1 MKRQRVS
8 ERETAIVVVRVAP
21 TQAMLFQ
28 GLLQGQDGLAL
39 MRSRD
44 ADRSLHELWT
54 VPAQLPELYAWLAG
68 LSPRLDARVV
78 AEKRYP

>member
-1 MKRQRVS
+1 VS
-8 ERETAIVVVRVAP
+8 ERDTVIVVVHVASSR
-21 TQAMLFQ
+21 AILFQ
-28 GLLQGQDGLAL
+28 GLLQGEDGLAV

-54 VPAQLPELYAWLAG
+54 VPAQLPELYVWLRG
-68 LSPRLDARVV
+68 LPAELGVRIM

>member
-1 MKRQRVS
+1 MS
-8 ERETAIVVVRVAP
+8 ERDTAIVVVRVEPPA
-21 TQAMLFQ
+21 ALLFQ
-28 GLLQGQDGLAL
+28 GLLQGQDGMAV

-54 VPAQLPELYAWLAG
+54 VPAQLAELHAWLEG
-68 LSPRLDARVV
+68 LPPRLGVRVI